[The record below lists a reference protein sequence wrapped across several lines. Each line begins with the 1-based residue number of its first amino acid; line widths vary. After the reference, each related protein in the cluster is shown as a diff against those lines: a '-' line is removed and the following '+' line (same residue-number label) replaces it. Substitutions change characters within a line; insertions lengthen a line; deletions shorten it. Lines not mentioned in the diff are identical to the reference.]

1 MTKIPTLQKLLEAGV
16 HFGHQS
22 RRWNPKMKPYIF
34 SQQSGIHVIDLEKTE
49 KALSEAAKFIKEV
62 SAAGRTVIF
71 LATKKQTAEIVKEE
85 AKRVEAMYLTHRW
98 IGGLLT
104 NFDTVKKTLEKLS
117 DLETKYNNKE
127 SGLTKRELLFLKRG
141 IDKMERTLGGVRNL
155 NRLPDAIFI
164 VDARKEDNAVK
175 EARKMNIPVVA
186 LVDTNAD
193 PTGVDYPIPANDDAI
208 KSVSLLVKTIA
219 NAYEEGKRIWE
230 KKSADNAK
238 KAEASRE
245 KITETATT

>member
-1 MTKIPTLQKLLEAGV
+1 
-16 HFGHQS
+16 
-22 RRWNPKMKPYIF
+22 MKPYIF

-49 KALSEAAKFIKEV
+49 KALAEATKFIKEV
-62 SAAGRTVIF
+62 SAAGGAVIF

-85 AKRVEAMYLTHRW
+85 AKRVEAMYLTARW
-98 IGGLLT
+98 IGGLFT

-127 SGLTKRELLFLKRG
+127 GGLTKRELLFLKRE

-155 NRLPDAIFI
+155 NKLPNALFI

-219 NAYEEGKRIWE
+219 DAYEEGKRVWE
-230 KKSADNAK
+230 KKSAGDAK
-238 KAEASRE
+238 KAEASE
-245 KITETATT
+245 KKITEAATT